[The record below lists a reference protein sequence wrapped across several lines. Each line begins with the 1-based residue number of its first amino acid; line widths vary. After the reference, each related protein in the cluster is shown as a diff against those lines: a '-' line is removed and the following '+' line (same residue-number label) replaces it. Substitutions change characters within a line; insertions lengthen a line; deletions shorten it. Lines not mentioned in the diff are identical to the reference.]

1 MATCDDL
8 LNSLMINIR
17 PKGSDKLPCGNDPI
31 SHTYDAYAFFYLL
44 LGVPLLSVKRRVVV
58 TAVDAT

>member
-17 PKGSDKLPCGNDPI
+17 LKGSDKLPAEMIP
-31 SHTYDAYAFFYLL
+31 YLIRMMPMRFSICSL
-44 LGVPLLSVKRRVVV
+44 ECRYL
-58 TAVDAT
+58 A